1 MTAPARFKQ
10 SDVERVFKA
19 AKNCGFED
27 IRVRID
33 GSGNIE
39 AIVGTAAN
47 DAPEPV
53 ELE

>member
-10 SDVERVFKA
+10 TDVERVLKA

-33 GSGNIE
+33 LSGRIE
-39 AIVGTAAN
+39 AIVGNAAN
-47 DAPEPV
+47 DAPQPV